1 MASPTLARQSI
12 PLSFSEAI
20 KSGWNIL
27 SETSRCVRGSR
38 CGTVTLAKD
47 GRRISVSYFADS
59 DGYRFGFVK
68 VL

>member
-1 MASPTLARQSI
+1 MATATLARQSI

-20 KSGWNIL
+20 KSGWSIL

-38 CGTVTLAKD
+38 CGTVVLEKG
-47 GRRISVSYFADS
+47 GRRISVSYFADR